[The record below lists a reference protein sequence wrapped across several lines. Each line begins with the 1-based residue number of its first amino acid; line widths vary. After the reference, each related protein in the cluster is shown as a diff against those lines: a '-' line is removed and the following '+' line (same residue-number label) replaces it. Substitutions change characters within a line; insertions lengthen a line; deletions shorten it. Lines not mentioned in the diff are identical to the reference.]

1 MGRYRLSPLAR
12 LGGLTSWL
20 LLAAT
25 SSLPGCAGAMN
36 AMPALPGS
44 AAADE
49 VEDDQARKAHFEEA
63 AQTYYDGARYEQAV
77 MQWRKVL
84 AIEPDRPKANW
95 GLAKSLAMIGTPPS
109 LRESEMIFEKIKD
122 WDWTHPTLGDRR
134 FEVLKDFAE
143 VYSQLADYYDR
154 DIRILDD
161 KLQQSDPIETA
172 RLREQKQTQVAARNA
187 LLSKAIPLYQE
198 VLALNPG
205 NPYAIAGLAKC
216 HLMVGHD
223 QRGLMFARQYLQLTQ
238 TSQVGWQAQYEA
250 LEKERQRE
258 ATQEQRDYFK
268 GKIRT
273 AREKELKMH
282 LLIASVLMKIRDYPS
297 AIKEYDDV
305 LKLDPARP
313 AAYVERGQAYGKMG
327 NYKQAVS
334 DLEEYLKITDPV
346 KQRNARL
353 QAAELL
359 EDYRLKQAEQR
370 APALGNPTGPG
381 YPPPP
386 PPPTPLGAPNQR

>member
-1 MGRYRLSPLAR
+1 MGRPRLSRLAR
-12 LGGLTSWL
+12 LGGLPTWA
-20 LLAAT
+20 LLAA
-25 SSLPGCAGAMN
+25 SSPLLGCAGAMN

-44 AAADE
+44 SAAEE
-49 VEDDQARKAHFEEA
+49 VEDDQARKAHYEEA

-95 GLAKSLAMIGTPPS
+95 GLAKSLAMIGTPQS
-109 LRESEMIFEKIKD
+109 LRESEFLFLKIKD
-122 WDWTHPTLGDRR
+122 WDWSHPTLGNRR

-161 KLQQSDPIETA
+161 KLGQADPIETE
-172 RLREQKQTQVAARNA
+172 RLRQQKQTQIAARND
-187 LLSKAIPLYQE
+187 LLSKAIPLYEE
-198 VLALNPG
+198 VLTLNPD
-205 NPYAIAGLAKC
+205 NPYAIAGLAKS
-216 HLMVGHD
+216 HLLVGHD
-223 QRGLMFARQYLQLTQ
+223 QRGLMFARQYLKLTQ
-238 TSQVGWQAQYEA
+238 TSQIGWEAQYQD

-282 LLIASVLMKIRDYPS
+282 LLIASVLMKTKDYPG

-313 AAYVERGQAYGKMG
+313 AAYVERGQAYGRMG
-327 NYKQAVS
+327 DYKKAVA

-359 EDYRLKQAEQR
+359 EDFRLKQAQQKVVGQ
-370 APALGNPTGPG
+370 P
-381 YPPPP
+381 
-386 PPPTPLGAPNQR
+386 

>member
-1 MGRYRLSPLAR
+1 MGRPRLSPLAR
-12 LGGLTSWL
+12 LGGLRCL
-20 LLAAT
+20 ALLAA
-25 SSLPGCAGAMN
+25 SAPWGGCAQALN

-44 AAADE
+44 SAAEE

-63 AQTYYDGARYEQAV
+63 AQTYYDGGRYEQAV

-95 GLAKSLAMIGTPPS
+95 GLAKSLAMMGTPQS
-109 LRESEMIFEKIKD
+109 LREAEALFEKIKD
-122 WDWTHPTLGDRR
+122 WDWSHPTLGNRR

-143 VYSQLADYYDR
+143 VYSQLGDFYDR

-161 KLQQSDPIETA
+161 RIQQADPIEID
-172 RLREQKQTQVAARNA
+172 RLREQKQTQIAARNE
-187 LLSKAIPLYQE
+187 LLSKAIPLYEE
-198 VLALNPG
+198 VLTLNPD
-205 NPYAIAGLAKC
+205 NPYAIAGLAKS

-223 QRGLMFARQYLQLTQ
+223 QRGLMFARKYLALTQ
-238 TSQVGWQAQYEA
+238 TSQEGWQAQYAA

-268 GKIRT
+268 GKIHT

-282 LLIASVLMKIRDYPS
+282 LLIASVLMKTRDYPS
-297 AIKEYDDV
+297 AIREYDAV

-327 NYKQAVS
+327 DYKKAVA

-370 APALGNPTGPG
+370 AGKP
-381 YPPPP
+381 
-386 PPPTPLGAPNQR
+386 

>member
-1 MGRYRLSPLAR
+1 MGRHRVSRPAR
-12 LGGLTSWL
+12 LGGLPCRA
-20 LLAAT
+20 LLAAAAF
-25 SSLPGCAGAMN
+25 LPGCAQALSG
-36 AMPALPGS
+36 MPALPGS
-44 AAADE
+44 AAAEE

-63 AQTYYDGARYEQAV
+63 AQTYYDGGRYEQAA

-84 AIEPDRPKANW
+84 GIEPDRPKANW
-95 GLAKSLAMIGTPPS
+95 GLAKSLAMIGTPQA
-109 LRESEMIFEKIKD
+109 LRESEMIFLKIKD
-122 WDWTHPTLGDRR
+122 WDWNHPTLGNRR

-161 KLQQSDPIETA
+161 RLQQADPIEA
-172 RLREQKQTQVAARNA
+172 DRLRQAKQTQIAARNE
-187 LLSKAIPLYQE
+187 LLSKAIPLYEE
-198 VLALNPG
+198 VLVLNPD
-205 NPYAIAGLAKC
+205 NPYAIAGLAKS

-223 QRGLMFARQYLQLTQ
+223 QRGLVFARQYLKLTQ
-238 TSQVGWQAQYEA
+238 TSQAGWQAQYEA
-250 LEKERQRE
+250 LEKERQRD
-258 ATQEQRDYFK
+258 ATDEQREYFK

-282 LLIASVLMKIRDYPS
+282 LLIASVLMKTRDYPG
-297 AIKEYDDV
+297 AIREYDEV

-327 NYKQAVS
+327 DYKKAVA

-370 APALGNPTGPG
+370 VGRP
-381 YPPPP
+381 
-386 PPPTPLGAPNQR
+386 